1 MKYII
6 HVVYL
11 FTTMASMLDIHK
23 QLIHGIIVSRL
34 RKLAQSGHI
43 QRISITDSAAEAT
56 WKKMRPK
63 KD

>member
-11 FTTMASMLDIHK
+11 FTTMTSNARHPQTINPWYYCEQAPKTCSIWSHLEN
-23 QLIHGIIVSRL
+23 
-34 RKLAQSGHI
+34 
-43 QRISITDSAAEAT
+43 ITDSAAEAT

>member
-6 HVVYL
+6 RTCSLSIYYNGQYARHPQTINPWHYCEQAPKTCSIWSHL
-11 FTTMASMLDIHK
+11 EN
-23 QLIHGIIVSRL
+23 
-34 RKLAQSGHI
+34 
-43 QRISITDSAAEAT
+43 ITDSAAEAT